1 VPLPELLA
9 SLEREAEAKAAEEL
23 ERAEDEAERLRR
35 AAADEGSARMEERL
49 KEHARVLRARAEE
62 RLVEARRKA
71 EARLLEARWALLDR
85 VFEGA
90 LALQGEVCGWTSY
103 AGALERD
110 VRKLLALTRG
120 EEVTLLCA
128 SADRAG
134 VAAAAGVGPGV
145 EESPEIPAGVKLR
158 SADGRLEMDRSL
170 TARLAAARPALAIR
184 VVQRVENGR

>member
-9 SLEREAEAKAAEEL
+9 ALERDAEARAAEEL
-23 ERAEDEAERLRR
+23 QRAEDEAERLRR
-35 AAADEGSARMEERL
+35 AAASEGSARVEERL
-49 KEHARVLRARAEE
+49 TEHARALRARSEE

-90 LALQGEVCGWTSY
+90 LALQGEVRGWTSY
-103 AGALERD
+103 AAALERD
-110 VRKLLALTRG
+110 VRTLLALTRD

-134 VAAAAGVGPGV
+134 VTAAAGAGPGV
-145 EESPEIPAGVKLR
+145 EASPELAAGVKLR

-170 TARLAAARPALAIR
+170 TARLVAARPALAIR
-184 VVQRVENGR
+184 LVQRVEGRR